1 VPTIFTVVGTL
12 RFAHP
17 TIRIRGNRRAH
28 GLPASREQ
36 HMAFKNFKTETD
48 ADGIVLVTWDTPGRS
63 MNVLDETSI
72 TELEA
77 IIKQTSEDAA
87 VKGVV
92 ITSGKEAL
100 CAGADLSMLEG
111 MAQTYAG
118 LLKDK
123 GEVAANQVLFDQ
135 SRRFSQVFRSIE
147 TSGKPWVAA
156 INGLALGGGFELTL
170 SCHYRVAAD
179 NPKTRLGLPEVKV
192 GLFPGAGGT
201 QRVPRIVSPQDA
213 MQLLLKGEAINLA
226 KAKALNLI
234 HAIVPPAEM
243 IQAAK
248 DWIKRG
254 GKAVAPWDEKG
265 FKLPGGPVFSKAGMM
280 MFPAGNA
287 IYRRETYDNYP
298 AARAI
303 MSCVYEGLQ
312 LPIDAALRVESR
324 YFTQVLRSNEAA
336 AMIRS
341 LFLSMQE
348 LNKGA
353 RRPANVPPTK
363 VKKLAV
369 IGAGFMGASVGY
381 VSARAGIDVVLI
393 DRDQES
399 ADKGRSHASA
409 VIDDLIKKGRA
420 KESDRDAVMG
430 RISATADYNVLKDCD
445 LVIEAVFEDRKVKA
459 DTYAKAQPLLKDG
472 AIIASNT
479 STLPINSL
487 AEEFKDQGKFIG
499 IHFFSPVEKMMLV
512 EIIVGKN
519 TGDAAL
525 ATALDYT
532 RAIGKTPI
540 VVNDSRGF
548 YANRCVGRYISE
560 GNEMFLEGV
569 PPAMIEN
576 CAKMAGM
583 PVGPLSLSDEVAL
596 DLGLKVIKATEA
608 DLGPNAVNPD
618 QKKLMV
624 ELVEKQNRLG
634 RKNGKGF
641 YDYPEKGKGQK
652 TLWPGLADLQPKKLD
667 PDTLSVEEL
676 KQRFLVVQAVE
687 AARTVEDH
695 VITDMREADVG
706 SILGF
711 GFAPFTG
718 GTLSYIDFMGTKK
731 FVELCHKLEAKYG
744 SRFTP
749 PKLLVEMAAKG
760 ETFYGRFPPKKA
772 AA

>member
-1 VPTIFTVVGTL
+1 
-12 RFAHP
+12 
-17 TIRIRGNRRAH
+17 
-28 GLPASREQ
+28 
-36 HMAFKNFKTETD
+36 MAFKNFTLETD
-48 ADGIVLVTWDTPGRS
+48 ADGIALVTWNIPGRS
-63 MNVLDETSI
+63 MNVLDQTS
-72 TELEA
+72 TDELEK
-77 IIKQTSEDAA
+77 ILKQTTADAA

-92 ITSGKEAL
+92 ITSGKEAF

-111 MAQTYAG
+111 MNKAYANA
-118 LLKDK
+118 LKEQ
-123 GEVAANQVLFDQ
+123 GETAANQMLFDQ
-135 SRRFSQVFRSIE
+135 SRRFSLVLRGIE
-147 TSGKPWVAA
+147 TSGKPWAAA
-156 INGLALGGGFELTL
+156 INGLALGGGFEITL

-201 QRVPRIVSPQDA
+201 QRVPRLVPPQDA
-213 MQLLLKGEAINLA
+213 MTILLKGDPVTIE

-234 HAIVPPAEM
+234 HAVVPAPDL
-243 IQAAK
+243 IKAAK
-248 DWIKRG
+248 DWIKGG
-254 GKAVAPWDEKG
+254 GKALAPWDDKA
-265 FKLPGGPVFSKAGMM
+265 FRLPAGPVYSKAGMM

-287 IYRRETYDNYP
+287 IYRRETFDNYP

-303 MSCVYEGLQ
+303 MQCVYEGLQ

-324 YFTQVLRSNEAA
+324 YFAQVLRSKEAA

-353 RRPANVPPTK
+353 RRPPNVPPTK

-381 VSARAGIDVVLI
+381 VSARAGIEVVLI
-393 DRDQES
+393 DRDQAS
-399 ADKGRSHASA
+399 ADKGKAHAQK
-409 VIDDLIKKGRA
+409 VIEDLIKKGRA
-420 KESDRDAVMG
+420 KDSDRDAVLS
-430 RISATADYNVLKDCD
+430 RITATADYGAIKDCD

-459 DTYAKAQPLLKDG
+459 ETYAKAQPLLKSG
-472 AIIASNT
+472 AIFASNT

-487 AEEFKDQGKFIG
+487 AEEFKEQGKFIG

-512 EIIVGKN
+512 EIILGKN
-519 TGDAAL
+519 TGDVAL

-532 RAIGKTPI
+532 RQIGKTPI

-548 YANRCVGRYISE
+548 FANRCVLRFTAE
-560 GNEMFLEGV
+560 GLEMLMEGV

-576 CAKMAGM
+576 CARMAGM

-596 DLGLKVIKATEA
+596 DLVLRIMKATEA
-608 DLGPNAVNPD
+608 DLGPNAVD
-618 QKKLMV
+618 QAQKKLLV
-624 ELVEKQNRLG
+624 EMVEKQGRFG

-652 TLWPGLADLQPKKLD
+652 SLWPSLAGLQPKHLD
-667 PDTLSVEEL
+667 PDTLDVEEL

-695 VITDMREADVG
+695 VIVDPREADVG

-749 PKLLVEMAAKG
+749 PKLLTDMAAKD
-760 ETFYGRFPPKKA
+760 ETFYGRFPPKKQA

>member
-1 VPTIFTVVGTL
+1 
-12 RFAHP
+12 
-17 TIRIRGNRRAH
+17 
-28 GLPASREQ
+28 
-36 HMAFKNFKTETD
+36 MAFKNFKTETD

-72 TELEA
+72 SELEA

-111 MAQTYAG
+111 MANTYAD
-118 LLKDK
+118 LLKSK

-135 SRRFSQVFRSIE
+135 SRRFSQAFRSIE

-234 HAIVPPAEM
+234 HAIVPAAEM

-248 DWIKRG
+248 DWIKGG

-381 VSARAGIDVVLI
+381 VSAKAGIDVVLV

-399 ADKGRSHASA
+399 ADKGKAHAKS
-409 VIDDLIKKGRA
+409 VIDGLVAKGRA
-420 KESDRDAVMG
+420 KQAEADAIMS
-430 RISATADYNVLKDCD
+430 RITATADYSALGDCD

-459 DTYAKAQPLLKDG
+459 DTFIKAQQYMKPDV
-472 AIIASNT
+472 IFASNT
-479 STLPINSL
+479 STLPITSL
-487 AEEFKDQGKFIG
+487 AESFKDQGRFVG

-512 EIIVGKN
+512 EIILGKN

-532 RAIGKTPI
+532 RMIGKTPI

-576 CAKMAGM
+576 AAKMAGM

-596 DLGLKVIKATEA
+596 DLGLKVLKATEA
-608 DLGPNAVNPD
+608 DLGPNAVNAD

-652 TLWPGLADLQPKKLD
+652 SLWPGLGALQKTHLD
-667 PDTLSVEEL
+667 PDTLDVEEL
-676 KQRFLVVQAVE
+676 KQRFLVTQAVE
-687 AARTVEDH
+687 AARTVEEH

-731 FVELCHKLEAKYG
+731 FVDLCHKLEAKYG